1 MRGSSCDAVV
11 WDNATVTREVTF
23 GRDGYLVIRTDSRLT
38 MLTMGPSGVRRR
50 FPEH

>member
-1 MRGSSCDAVV
+1 M
-11 WDNATVTREVTF
+11 TRSITF
-23 GRDGYLVIRTDSRLT
+23 GRDGYLVIRTESRPTVVLT

>member
-1 MRGSSCDAVV
+1 
-11 WDNATVTREVTF
+11 VTRSITF
-23 GRDGYLVIRTDSRLT
+23 GRDGYLVIRTDSRPTVVLTMLT